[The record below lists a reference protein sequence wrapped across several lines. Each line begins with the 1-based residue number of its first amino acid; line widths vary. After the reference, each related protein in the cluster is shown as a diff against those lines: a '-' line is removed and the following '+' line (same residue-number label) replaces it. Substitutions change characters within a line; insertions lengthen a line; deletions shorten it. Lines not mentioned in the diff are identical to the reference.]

1 MRAGDTEWAHALAG
15 GLSVCGA
22 KGSFAGLT
30 ANVPEAVD
38 NKYIIIEWQKYNLQM
53 FVALICSK
61 TV

>member
-1 MRAGDTEWAHALAG
+1 M
-15 GLSVCGA
+15 CGA